1 MIEKIALSAAMVHNE
16 LVADLHI
23 EYFVEHRDI
32 AKAVKRLYQEQKTVS
47 PNFVKIKIGETEEL
61 KDILLVYP
69 TADEGRE
76 AIRDLRLAFEK
87 RSFTE
92 AIVELGKMNERHPI
106 ETSMKIFSDRINSIR
121 EVSDRKIFQA
131 EELISPLLAQ
141 MSEARKTGAWQPLF
155 GIHSVDEL
163 IKGRSPGEVLIV
175 LAPPKEGKSAAATR
189 MIESAIENDYGLFL
203 SSGEMTEVDTMI
215 RPIASMSGHK
225 TSELED
231 GSVISDDKFLQAL
244 DKLKDKKIFVS
255 NRGLS
260 IPYMQEEVTTYKSLY
275 GVDLFLYDQLNLF
288 DEVIQD
294 KGWTAYQQ
302 VVASARR
309 IANQQ
314 HVTIVLFHQINKEA
328 LVKPAFRGNVY
339 SARGGQ
345 ASLMQST
352 KVIILHRP
360 EAHNLVQFEDGPFR
374 GIRASGLMEIFVG
387 LGNRLRLGSSM
398 VRFIGEQQTIAPLD
412 PGTTFEGINL
422 DEPFYYGASSK
433 IDDKPIFTF
442 EDEGEKADDLP
453 F

>member
-1 MIEKIALSAAMVHNE
+1 MLEKIALSAAMVHNE
-16 LVADLHI
+16 LVADLHTD
-23 EYFVEHRDI
+23 YFVEYQDI
-32 AKAVKRLYQEQKTVS
+32 AKVIKRLYYEQKKIT
-47 PNFVKIKIGETEEL
+47 PNFVKMKLGESEEL
-61 KDILLVYP
+61 SKIVETYP
-69 TADEGRE
+69 TVEEGRE

-87 RSFTE
+87 RAFTE

-106 ETSMKIFSDRINSIR
+106 ETSMKIFSDRINAIR

-131 EELISPLLAQ
+131 DELVAPLLAQ
-141 MSEARKTGAWQPLF
+141 MSEARKNGAWQPLF
-155 GIHSVDEL
+155 GIQSVDEL
-163 IKGRSPGEVLIV
+163 IKGRSPGEVIII

-189 MIESAIENDYGLFL
+189 MIESAIESDYGLFL

-215 RPIASMSGHK
+215 RPIASMSGHR
-225 TSELED
+225 SSDLEN
-231 GSVISDDKFLQAL
+231 GSVISDDRFLQAL
-244 DKLKDKKIFVS
+244 DKLKDKKIFIS

-302 VVASARR
+302 VVASARK

-314 HVTIVLFHQINKEA
+314 RVNIVFFHQINKEA

-360 EAHNLVQFEDGPFR
+360 EAHNLVQFEDGPFK
-374 GIRASGLMEIFVG
+374 GIRAAGLMEIFNG
-387 LGNRLRLGSSM
+387 LGNRLRPGSAM
-398 VRFIGEQQTIAPLD
+398 VRFIGEQQTIAPID

-433 IDDKPIFTF
+433 IDDKPVFHF
-442 EDEGEKADDLP
+442 EDEGEKPDDLP